1 MRILSILP
9 FSPPSP
15 EIGGAEKQMHSLHK
29 GLRARGVDVQVLAD
43 IKAVGVR
50 YQEYEGVPIWG
61 APFPVLTAHP
71 LRPGNLKL
79 WLAWR
84 QIRSLVLARIAP
96 VDLIMVTTFRQ
107 AAMIGYGLAHI
118 LCVPWVVG
126 LGASGTYG
134 DFGFFR
140 SNWLQRW
147 LLPRMARDVTRVIAL
162 EDQTASE
169 AREAGI
175 PPERLVTV
183 PYGVVSNAGVA
194 SGSVS
199 AREAGIVFVGRLT
212 HQKRIETLMQAYRT
226 VKARL
231 GDGGVPSLCLVGD
244 GGERAAL
251 EALSRQLGLQ
261 PPPEFVGWQQD
272 PGQFLEGARCFVNPS
287 ESEGLPNA
295 VLEAC
300 FHGAPVILSDIPV
313 HREIATAVGMSD
325 FLFRVGDSEALAGSL
340 MRFLKLPQHDREELA
355 GRCRAYGQRFTT
367 AARDEGYLAV
377 YRQVLA
383 EWRTR

>member
-9 FSPPSP
+9 LSPPSP
-15 EIGGAEKQMHSLHK
+15 QIGGAEKQMHSLHRA
-29 GLRARGVDVQVLAD
+29 LRARGVDVQVLAD
-43 IKAVGVR
+43 IKAVGAR

-84 QIRSLVLARIAP
+84 QIRSLVGDRIAP
-96 VDLIMVTTFRQ
+96 VDLIQVTTFRQ
-107 AAMIGYGLAHI
+107 PAMIGYGLARI
-118 LCVPWVVG
+118 LSVPWVVG
-126 LGASGTYG
+126 LAGSGKSG
-134 DFGFFR
+134 DFAFFR

-147 LLPRMARDVTRVIAL
+147 LLPRMAQDVTRVIAL
-162 EDQTASE
+162 EEQTASE

-175 PPERLVTV
+175 SAERLVTV
-183 PYGVVSNAGVA
+183 PVGVVSAARAAPGDGGEGKAGV
-194 SGSVS
+194 
-199 AREAGIVFVGRLT
+199 VFVGRLAAE
-212 HQKRIETLMQAYRT
+212 KRIETLLQAFH
-226 VKARL
+226 AIQDRL
-231 GDGGVPSLCLVGD
+231 GDGVPSLSLVGD
-244 GGERAAL
+244 GDRRTAL
-251 EALSRQLGLQ
+251 EALSRDLDLQ

-272 PGQFLEGARCFVNPS
+272 PGQYLEKAICFVNPS

-295 VLEAC
+295 VIEAC

-325 FLFRVGDSEALAGSL
+325 FLFRVGDSEAMAGSL

-367 AARDEGYLAV
+367 AARNEGYLAV